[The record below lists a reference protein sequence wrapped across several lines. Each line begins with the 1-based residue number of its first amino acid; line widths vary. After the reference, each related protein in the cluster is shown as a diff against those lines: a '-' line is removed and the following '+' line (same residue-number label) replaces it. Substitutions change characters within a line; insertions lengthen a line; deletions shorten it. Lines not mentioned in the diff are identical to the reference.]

1 MFEKVLSLRLE
12 LANLGM
18 DSDALVTLQHGI
30 SGLDAA
36 EGDLSEPLHEAP
48 LELATS
54 SLGCELE
61 APGFVVVASEID
73 NAVAA
78 EAIPQVLVSIVAP
91 FYNPGPKFEL
101 AIREIIAALEETGVS
116 YEVIAVNDGST
127 DSSHDVLSQL
137 GISTIKD
144 VDHIRRHGKGA
155 ALRTGLMLGK
165 GSYLGFIDAD
175 GDIDPAALGSF
186 LSTLRESEPDIV
198 LGSKRHP
205 MSEVSYPPLRR
216 AYSALYQLL
225 IRVLFNLSIK
235 DTQTGIKLCRRD
247 VIEQVLPL
255 MVEKRFAFD
264 LELFVVARRLGY
276 KNFVEAPVV
285 IRERFSSTIN
295 FAAVLRTVID
305 TLAIYY
311 RERVLHFYDRN
322 I

>member
-1 MFEKVLSLRLE
+1 MGTPGGV
-12 LANLGM
+12 
-18 DSDALVTLQHGI
+18 LVTLQYGI
-30 SGLDAA
+30 SGLDAV
-36 EGDLSEPLHEAP
+36 EGYLSEPLHDP
-48 LELATS
+48 PFDPPFGPATS
-54 SLGCELE
+54 SLGREFE
-61 APGFVVVASEID
+61 ATGFVVVASGLD
-73 NAVAA
+73 TSAAA
-78 EAIPQVLVSIVAP
+78 ESTPQILISIVAP
-91 FYNPGPKFEL
+91 FYNPGPTFEV
-101 AIREIIAALEETGVS
+101 AIREIIAVLEETGVS

-127 DSSHDVLSQL
+127 DTSPDVLSQL

-175 GDIDPAALGSF
+175 GDIDPSALGSF
-186 LSTLRESEPDIV
+186 LSILRESEPDIV
-198 LGSKRHP
+198 LGSKRHS
-205 MSEVSYPPLRR
+205 MSKVSYPPLRR

-235 DTQTGIKLCRRD
+235 DTQTGIKLCKRE
-247 VIEQVLPL
+247 VIERVLPL

-295 FAAVLRTVID
+295 FAAVLRTVVD